1 MDNNEG
7 KRSIQKKEIH
17 LEEPVD
23 WSVQSY
29 KDEIISD
36 EYNAKE
42 LAGKWIF
49 KKKEKW
55 LPIEKL
61 DQQII
66 KDLIINTEEP
76 LPDKNPKGD
85 KDLMELFIKEAFEN
99 IKALDI
105 YGFINY
111 LGISYPS
118 NSWVSF

>member
-118 NSWVSF
+118 NS